1 MSATSSPAAEPRRFA
16 DAERAILEASL
27 VHAGATIAVVVDT
40 EGSTYVRRGAIA
52 LFGGDPAQVG
62 WLSGGCLEPEI
73 ARRAAIA
80 AAQRHIEWME
90 IDTRDDE
97 ALFSGS
103 AVGCRGRLRVAL
115 LPLAALEGWH
125 AVVQA
130 WLSRQGPLELAIDAQ
145 GQVSAWV
152 GAERLHASVP
162 ASTLPWDDGPRLL
175 HVSIAP
181 PPVVAVFGSGPETG
195 LLVPLLRATG
205 WLITT
210 VERRPRWLP
219 SARVADTVIE
229 DTPTRAVA
237 ALGARID
244 AALVMHHHFE
254 LDREALDALA
264 AQPVPFIGLL
274 GPRRRRDDLFRVLP
288 AAQVERLAPRLHSP
302 VGLDLGGHGAEAI
315 ALSIAAGLQAWRHGR

>member
-1 MSATSSPAAEPRRFA
+1 MSATPCPADQPRRFA
-16 DAERAILEASL
+16 DGERAILEASL
-27 VHAGATIAVVVDT
+27 VQVGATLAVVVGT
-40 EGSTYVRRGAIA
+40 EGSTYVRPGAMA
-52 LFGGDPAQVG
+52 LFGGDPAQIG

-73 ARRAAIA
+73 ARRAEMAK
-80 AAQRHIEWME
+80 AQRRIEWIE
-90 IDTRDDE
+90 IDTRDDD

-115 LPLAALEGWH
+115 LPLAALDGWA
-125 AVVQA
+125 AVVGA
-130 WLSRQGPLELAIDAQ
+130 WLSRNGSLELAIDPQ
-145 GQVSAWV
+145 GHVSAAV
-152 GAERLHASVP
+152 GARRLHAVVT
-162 ASTLPWDDGPRLL
+162 ASALPWDDESRPL

-181 PPVVAVFGSGPETG
+181 PPVVAIFGSGPETQV
-195 LLVPLLRATG
+195 LVPLLRATG
-205 WLITT
+205 WLTT
-210 VERRPRWLP
+210 SVELRPRWLP
-219 SARVADTVIE
+219 SARVADTVVE

-237 ALGARID
+237 AIGARID

-264 AQPVPFIGLL
+264 MQPVPFIGLL

-288 AAQVERLAPRLHSP
+288 AAQVERLSPRLNSP